1 MIKNDKGSKTIRKI
15 FILFIAFCIFSEFIF
30 PNLFSKI
37 SISEASARSKDRS
50 KPVEII
56 SNRDIYSKHYLNSDG
71 TITAIINSAPI
82 HYKNTFGEYE
92 DIDLTITSAGND
104 KAQKSNT
111 KNNFKIYFEDKNDS
125 KNTTYACMEITNRNG
140 DARWISYKLAGA
152 KSSSDDYYKNKFT
165 FSNVFEN
172 VDLEYEINTTQ
183 LKENIIIAQPI
194 NNYEFNFIVEI
205 SEGITLAKSFNGE
218 IIASDNVTK
227 EELFIIA
234 KPFAEDSNGLR
245 TNDVTQEIEKKS
257 YKGKVYV
264 DPDSFVFH
272 SGPDTYYVSYR
283 YAGEGV
289 IAYDYTKVTNWQQV
303 GKAAIGIVLLAGAA
317 YLIVQT
323 GGAAAPVLVLIAA
336 KALGG

>member
-1 MIKNDKGSKTIRKI
+1 MIKNVKDIKTIRKI

-30 PNLFSKI
+30 PNLFSKFYL
-37 SISEASARSKDRS
+37 SEASARSKDRS

-71 TITAIINSAPI
+71 TITAIINSAPV

-152 KSSSDDYYKNKFT
+152 KSSSDDYYKNKFK

-183 LKENIIIAQPI
+183 LKENIIIDQPI
-194 NNYEFNFIVEI
+194 NNYEFNFIIEI
-205 SEGITLAKSFNGE
+205 SEGIVCEQVSNNQPGSTQTFGKTEYAYNSRNML
-218 IIASDNVTK
+218 IRVTT
-227 EELFIIA
+227 F
-234 KPFAEDSNGLR
+234 D
-245 TNDVTQEIEKKS
+245 
-257 YKGKVYV
+257 
-264 DPDSFVFH
+264 
-272 SGPDTYYVSYR
+272 
-283 YAGEGV
+283 
-289 IAYDYTKVTNWQQV
+289 
-303 GKAAIGIVLLAGAA
+303 
-317 YLIVQT
+317 
-323 GGAAAPVLVLIAA
+323 GGAAENYTQYYNAVSSPTANNPNHVSIITPGGQVLSDAEAA
-336 KALGG
+336 NLQSTFTVKPNPSR